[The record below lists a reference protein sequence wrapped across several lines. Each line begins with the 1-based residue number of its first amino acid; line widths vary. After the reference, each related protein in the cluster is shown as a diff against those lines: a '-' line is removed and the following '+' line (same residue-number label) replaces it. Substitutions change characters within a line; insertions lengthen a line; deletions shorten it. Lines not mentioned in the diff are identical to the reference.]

1 MDMNLFKRWA
11 VEQQKHNSTEI
22 NDANQSLH
30 TQNENKTSLGEE
42 IYKLMHENNE
52 CGLMDD
58 RKDRTIAKPNTKAG
72 QSLAPNSAVSTK
84 EETEPVNEIKGMY
97 NKVRNAAKAVVNRR
111 DAKMREGLPKNT
123 PLVRKGQGTSQVD
136 TPEK

>member
-1 MDMNLFKRWA
+1 MDMNQFKRWA
-11 VEQQKHNSTEI
+11 DAQQKHNSTEI

-84 EETEPVNEIKGMY
+84 EETEPVEEMKMV
-97 NKVRNAAKAVVNRR
+97 KKAFSRARNA
-111 DAKMREGLPKNT
+111 
-123 PLVRKGQGTSQVD
+123 SQEH
-136 TPEK
+136 TCGK

>member
-22 NDANQSLH
+22 NDANQSLY

-97 NKVRNAAKAVVNRR
+97 NKVRNAAKAAVERR
-111 DAKMREGLPKNT
+111 DVKMREGLPKDT

>member
-1 MDMNLFKRWA
+1 MNQWKNWA
-11 VEQQKHNSTEI
+11 VEQQRNATEVQ
-22 NDANQSLH
+22 DADKEQK
-30 TQNENKTSLGEE
+30 TQTSLSEE
-42 IYKLMHENNE
+42 IYKLLNENNE

-97 NKVRNAAKAVVNRR
+97 NRARNAIKAAINRR
-111 DAKMREGLPKNT
+111 DAAMRRNLPAGT
-123 PLVRKGQGTSQVD
+123 PLSRKGQGTSQVD
-136 TPEK
+136 TREN

>member
-1 MDMNLFKRWA
+1 MDMNQWKLWA
-11 VEQQKHNSTEI
+11 SEQQKNATEVQ
-22 NDANQSLH
+22 DANRELK
-30 TQNENKTSLGEE
+30 TQDENKTSLGEE
-42 IYKLMHENNE
+42 IYKLMNENNE

-97 NKVRNAAKAVVNRR
+97 NKVRNVAKAAIERR
-111 DAKMREGLPKNT
+111 DAKMRKDLPAGT